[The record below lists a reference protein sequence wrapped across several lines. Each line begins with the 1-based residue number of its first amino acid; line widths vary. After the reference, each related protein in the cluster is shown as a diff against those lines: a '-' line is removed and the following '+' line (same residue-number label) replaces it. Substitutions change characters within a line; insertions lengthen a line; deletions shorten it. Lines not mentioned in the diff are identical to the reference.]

1 MCLLR
6 HAESLVAVCRCYLW
20 IYFND
25 VRGISTRH
33 GSPDLNTQRG
43 SVAEVT
49 MANADLPMRLHFR
62 FFFFLFRTNQLAMQ
76 IVRLQVYIFLSQ
88 QVRYVRLRK

>member
-49 MANADLPMRLHFR
+49 MRMQICQCGYIFVS
-62 FFFFLFRTNQLAMQ
+62 FFFLFRTNQLAMQ

>member
-6 HAESLVAVCRCYLW
+6 HAESLVAACRCYLW

-43 SVAEVT
+43 SVAAVT
-49 MANADLPMRLHFR
+49 MRMQICQFRLRFR
-62 FFFFLFRTNQLAMQ
+62 FFICFAQSRLAMQ
-76 IVRLQVYIFLSQ
+76 IVRLQVHVFLSR